1 MWRFKQTSI
10 RSLLLALM
18 LVIGPVHAQIV
29 FACAMVDM
37 AMHGECA
44 CCDHENDKPCV
55 DSDCD
60 IAVDSGD
67 DPCCEQ
73 SVELGFDDDARQ
85 NTPGAKPAEM
95 RADADPP
102 QIIIASFDL
111 IEPPRVVAVRG
122 VVQSLP
128 TPGRFGSDTYL
139 ITQRL
144 RI

>member
-1 MWRFKQTSI
+1 
-10 RSLLLALM
+10 M
-18 LVIGPVHAQIV
+18 LVVGPVHAQIV
-29 FACAMVDM
+29 VACAMMDM
-37 AMHGECA
+37 AMHGECGG
-44 CCDHENDKPCV
+44 CDHENDKACV

-60 IAVDSGD
+60 ITVESED

-73 SVELGFDDDARQ
+73 SVELSFDDAARQ
-85 NTPGAKPAEM
+85 DTPGAKPAEI
-95 RADADPP
+95 RADADRP

-111 IEPPRVVAVRG
+111 IEPPRVVAARG

>member
-1 MWRFKQTSI
+1 
-10 RSLLLALM
+10 M

-29 FACAMVDM
+29 YACAMMEM
-37 AMHGECA
+37 AAHGECA
-44 CCDHENDKPCV
+44 CGDHENDKLRV

-85 NTPGAKPAEM
+85 NTPGAKPAEI
-95 RADADPP
+95 RAGADQP

-111 IEPPRVVAVRG
+111 IEAPRLVAAHG
-122 VVQSLP
+122 VVQYLP
-128 TPGRFGSDTYL
+128 TLGRAGSDIYL